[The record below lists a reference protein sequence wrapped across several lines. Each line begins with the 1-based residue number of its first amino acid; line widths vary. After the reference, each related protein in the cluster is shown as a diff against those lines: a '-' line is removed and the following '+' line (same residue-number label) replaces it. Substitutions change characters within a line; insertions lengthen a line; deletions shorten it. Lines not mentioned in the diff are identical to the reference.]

1 MRCVRG
7 HRRPSASSCGRR
19 RIILCAYVSLLTQ
32 AIIHISTLIKAV
44 AVHYPFPRD
53 LMRAVGELNQ
63 GCSTLAAEL
72 HESTQRM

>member
-1 MRCVRG
+1 MF
-7 HRRPSASSCGRR
+7 
-19 RIILCAYVSLLTQ
+19 AYVALLTQ

-63 GCSTLAAEL
+63 GCSALAAQL
-72 HESTQRM
+72 HSSVHRV